1 MSVQGRVQGCGWG
14 WYVNTYGDLS
24 ACGQRVSDL
33 AAGAPP
39 EVESGSAR
47 CSLMAAWGGR
57 YECS

>member
-1 MSVQGRVQGCGWG
+1 MQGCGWG